1 VPPMM
6 ALRAHRYATRLLEE
20 WSREHPTARK
30 LPPVIVLVLYH
41 GEEEWTAP
49 DELEDLFALERV
61 SPAAREA
68 LRPFLPKQR
77 YLIEVLPEDPAAVRS
92 GRGVARITL
101 LALKFGRS
109 AELWTTIFTSEDDL
123 RELLSNPEALLHLA
137 ALLVEY
143 LLSVNPALTPDSLS
157 EAMKPMG
164 TEAQELPKTYLS
176 RKVEEGR
183 REALV
188 ETARKLLALGRPPSE
203 VALATGLPLEEVQK
217 LAH

>member
-1 VPPMM
+1 M
-6 ALRAHRYATRLLEE
+6 
-20 WSREHPTARK
+20 
-30 LPPVIVLVLYH
+30 
-41 GEEEWTAP
+41 
-49 DELEDLFALERV
+49 
-61 SPAAREA
+61 
-68 LRPFLPKQR
+68 
-77 YLIEVLPEDPAAVRS
+77 RS

-109 AELWTTIFTSEDDL
+109 AELWTAIFASEDDL
-123 RELLSNPEALLHLA
+123 HELLSDPKVLLHMA
-137 ALLVEY
+137 ELLVEY

-164 TEAQELPKTYLS
+164 TEAQELPKTYLT